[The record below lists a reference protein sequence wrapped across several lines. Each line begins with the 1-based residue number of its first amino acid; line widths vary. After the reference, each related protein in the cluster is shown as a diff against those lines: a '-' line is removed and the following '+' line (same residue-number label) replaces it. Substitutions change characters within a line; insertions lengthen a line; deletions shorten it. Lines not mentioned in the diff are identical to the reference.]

1 MQVRDLL
8 EGEGLRIGT
17 QVRLTVLE
25 ISDDAVLLEI
35 TERGVAGAA
44 GDAEGA
50 AVLLLRPRRPAGTPI
65 LSPRATHPARGT
77 TPPSGDSR

>member
-25 ISDDAVLLEI
+25 ISDDEVLLEI
-35 TERGVAGAA
+35 TERGVTRVQALRVAWAA
-44 GDAEGA
+44 GDAEGP
-50 AVLLLRPRRPAGTPI
+50 LR
-65 LSPRATHPARGT
+65 
-77 TPPSGDSR
+77 SGHRTR

>member
-25 ISDDAVLLEI
+25 ISDDEVLLEI
-35 TERGVAGAA
+35 TERGVTRVQVLRVAGAA

-50 AVLLLRPRRPAGTPI
+50 AEEWT
-65 LSPRATHPARGT
+65 
-77 TPPSGDSR
+77 

>member
-17 QVRLTVLE
+17 QVRLTVLA
-25 ISDDAVLLEI
+25 INDDAVLLEI
-35 TERGVAGAA
+35 TERGVTWVQALSVAGAA

-50 AVLLLRPRRPAGTPI
+50 AEEWT
-65 LSPRATHPARGT
+65 
-77 TPPSGDSR
+77 

>member
-8 EGEGLRIGT
+8 EGERLRIGT

-25 ISDDAVLLEI
+25 ISDDEVLLEI
-35 TERGVAGAA
+35 TERGVTRVQALIVAGAA

-50 AVLLLRPRRPAGTPI
+50 GEEWT
-65 LSPRATHPARGT
+65 
-77 TPPSGDSR
+77 

>member
-8 EGEGLRIGT
+8 EGEGLRLGT

-25 ISDDAVLLEI
+25 ISDDEVLLEI
-35 TERGVAGAA
+35 TESGVTRVQGRRVAGAA

-50 AVLLLRPRRPAGTPI
+50 AEEWT
-65 LSPRATHPARGT
+65 
-77 TPPSGDSR
+77 